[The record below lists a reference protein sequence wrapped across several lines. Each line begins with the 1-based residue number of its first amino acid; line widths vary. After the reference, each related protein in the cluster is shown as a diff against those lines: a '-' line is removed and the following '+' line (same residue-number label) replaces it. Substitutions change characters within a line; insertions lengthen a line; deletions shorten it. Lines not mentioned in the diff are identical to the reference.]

1 MKKEII
7 LEISRIHDIM
17 GIESKKFLKESTGC
31 PLCDVI
37 NSKIDDLARKFAN
50 QEIGY
55 SRFQYEVDDLI
66 RKIESGVDNS
76 GKKILNLNELE
87 GLSQIKK
94 NLDNLKKTSD
104 NIDSYKSSVKNAIN
118 NAGSLSSRPLSSAK
132 YIKTK
137 IIDNIDWDAII
148 KTKEYSDYLFK
159 NSSEIKDTLLDIDT
173 TWLNKSDNEIKQFVD
188 YYKTIE
194 TYAEKV
200 KLSIKTGLIEK
211 GIDET
216 LAENISESFKL
227 SIKNNPN
234 INKHFPNTSPVID
247 DAADD
252 VADDVADVAGDINA
266 SNIDNISER
275 ELTNLFDRNASE
287 VDLESIGHVRELQK
301 QVELKKPKES
311 EVGDWNI
318 VKEVNTAIEKGKV
331 LSKYTDETLTTIF
344 KKFQFTDDEIK
355 SYLKLIKNPKKGY
368 SIGYWFKWVILQP
381 TFLKWFAG
389 VPEIIRSYIK
399 NTPPPSFDDSVKTFM
414 ESAKKLF
421 ENYDKANPLTI
432 RAAIRDLR
440 FKFGS
445 LKSANPELYPYY
457 SLLFDDFEKYVKGTF
472 AGNAE
477 LEALWTKV
485 KSKIGNQKEN
495 LFSSSWSKMI
505 KSELDDPETF
515 ALIQQRAKDAAE
527 NSKYKFSTKYADN
540 FENMKT
546 FFKDPR
552 VNSVFR
558 DYVIDPLL
566 SWFLTLNFRTPR
578 QMEEFFIKNGYSTQ
592 KGASFSKFGISN
604 LSGIK
609 NVKIANFVQSGLL
622 RYAFGPIVL
631 SGILLFFESV
641 WYRSTGTDPLESTF
655 VSRISDFIMGG
666 SGLDDGQW
674 LKEYPE
680 YYQVVKKYGALDMFT
695 PPIADVIAFVTGFGK
710 KEESGEIDSPKEA
723 ATKVTEKA
731 YADGWED
738 LKSNALKTY
747 NESNEETKNEIR
759 ENSGYER
766 YKNGWRVLSPIQNE
780 IYQKS
785 ISFEPTPKLGSDFKI
800 DVKKIPEE
808 LNTAQILDLKSEEQI
823 NKDDLKKQINTETIG
838 NTVIK
843 GNSGKK
849 YVIVP
854 ANNSR
859 DPLGVLNKTQDN
871 DIVSSGIAVVLP
883 PYDEYRPGRTSFNFI
898 SIKNFMENYKKY

>member
-37 NSKIDDLARKFAN
+37 NSKIDDLARKFAS

-55 SRFQYEVDDLI
+55 SRFQYEVDELI
-66 RKIESGVDNS
+66 RKIESGVDDS
-76 GKKILNLNELE
+76 GKKILNLNELQS
-87 GLSQIKK
+87 LSQIKK

-137 IIDNIDWDAII
+137 IIDVIDWDTIE
-148 KTKEYSDYLFK
+148 KTTEYSDYIFK
-159 NSSEIKDTLLDIDT
+159 NSNTINETLSEFDNL
-173 TWLNKSDNEIKQFVD
+173 WLNKSADEIKQFVNFS
-188 YYKTIE
+188 KTIDS
-194 TYAEKV
+194 YAESV
-200 KLSIKTGLIEK
+200 KQSLKK
-211 GIDET
+211 GFINNGVDET
-216 LAENISESFKL
+216 LAENLSESFKTWT
-227 SIKNNPN
+227 KNNPN
-234 INKHFPNTSPVID
+234 INKHFPKTSPVID
-247 DAADD
+247 DA
-252 VADDVADVAGDINA
+252 ADDVADVAGDINA

-421 ENYDKANPLTI
+421 ENYDKANPIAI

-527 NSKYKFSTKYADN
+527 NSKYKFSTKYVDN

-546 FFKDPR
+546 IFKDPR
-552 VNSVFR
+552 VKSVLK

-592 KGASFSKFGISN
+592 KGASLSKFGTSN
-604 LSGIK
+604 VLGIK
-609 NVKIANFVQSGLL
+609 NAKIANFVQSGLS
-622 RYAFGPIVL
+622 RYVYAPIIL
-631 SGILLFFESV
+631 SGILFAVEGFWWSL
-641 WYRSTGTDPLESTF
+641 TGTDLLDSTF
-655 VSRISDFIMGG
+655 LSRISGFIMGG

-674 LKEYPE
+674 LKKYPE

-695 PPIADVIAFVTGFGK
+695 PPIADVIAIVTGFGK

-766 YKNGWRVLSPIQNE
+766 YKIGWRVLSPIQNE

-808 LNTAQILDLKSEEQI
+808 LNTAQILDLKPEEQI

-871 DIVSSGIAVVLP
+871 DIVNSGIAVVLP